1 MLLRGG
7 IIKTVRVMMA
17 IGGTCLWATCLSP
30 LPVAQAAEPDMKV
43 EVTMKNGGYEVK
55 GHSSPGS
62 LTAIVLH
69 NQDSTGT
76 RFSSDLFK
84 HVAVRKEG
92 DVVEVMGHGVKSYH
106 LPQPGKTG
114 TLYFTKGHSE
124 GRETQQY
131 PFWCHMHPHMKGE
144 FLVVETAGEV
154 GGG

>member
-7 IIKTVRVMMA
+7 VVKTVRVMMA

-30 LPVAQAAEPDMKV
+30 LPVTQAAEPEMKI

-62 LTAIVLH
+62 LTAIVLR
-69 NQDSTGT
+69 NQDSMAHG
-76 RFSSDLFK
+76 FSSNLFK
-84 HVAVRKEG
+84 QVAVRKEG
-92 DVVEVMGHGVKSYH
+92 DLAEVTAHGVKSYH
-106 LPQPGKTG
+106 VQPGKTG
-114 TLYFTKGHSE
+114 TLYFTRGHSE

-131 PFWCHMHPHMKGE
+131 PFWCDMHPHMKGE
-144 FLVVETAGEV
+144 FLVVETAGEI